1 VKTRLKHNKK
11 RNTGILFEVLVRE
24 LTKAVMDKNDKKRDF
39 VFLLIKEHF
48 RKGTALAKELELYR
62 TLINTRGLGFHTA
75 EKLIYEVK
83 KEHGSINKRKLFKEQ
98 STLISV
104 INKSLS
110 KSSFSGFFPNYRNL
124 ATVYQI
130 FNQEAPTKDR
140 VLLEESILGNI
151 VKQDE
156 DSEDQIKHVDNLTYE
171 GLVES
176 FNKQYCPA
184 LTEHQNALLNKYISS
199 FEDNGVELKVFL
211 NEEIARLKTI
221 ISESLSSEEMQRN
234 SEIKLK
240 TQQVLTLIENF
251 RERQVDKS
259 LVEDVLKVQ
268 DLIKEIRD

>member
-1 VKTRLKHNKK
+1 MK
-11 RNTGILFEVLVRE
+11 
-24 LTKAVMDKNDKKRDF
+24 D
-39 VFLLIKEHF
+39 
-48 RKGTALAKELELYR
+48 
-62 TLINTRGLGFHTA
+62 
-75 EKLIYEVK
+75 
-83 KEHGSINKRKLFKEQ
+83 
-98 STLISV
+98 
-104 INKSLS
+104 SL
-110 KSSFSGFFPNYRNL
+110 
-124 ATVYQI
+124 
-130 FNQEAPTKDR
+130 
-140 VLLEESILGNI
+140 
-151 VKQDE
+151 
-156 DSEDQIKHVDNLTYE
+156 
-171 GLVES
+171 
-176 FNKQYCPA
+176 KQYCPA